1 MNPIQFKCS
10 GDHYFTLDNLTEFQ
24 GELKK
29 RTKKDIDKIKKSIKK
44 HGFVAPFFYF
54 VKDGKNFVLDGHGR
68 LQACRELISD
78 GIFFEGAFPCV
89 EIKIDTEEEA
99 KEILLK
105 INSQYGK
112 MTKETVND
120 FLCGLEINFDEI
132 SLPKTVIDFS
142 GSELEKYTQKTET
155 PIYKIKG
162 ECPKLK
168 DLTDL
173 SKYNELITEIDKK
186 NIPEE
191 IKKFLVLAAG
201 RHVVFDYEKIAEY
214 YSHADKEIQGLFENS
229 ALVIIDY
236 DKSIEL
242 GYTQLT
248 EKINE
253 L

>member
-10 GDHYFTLDNLTEFQ
+10 GDHYFTLDNLFEFQ

-112 MTKETVND
+112 MTKESIID
-120 FLCGLEINFDEI
+120 FIGDIDMDLTNFDFSGINFDEEKELDFNVKESYQI
-132 SLPKTVIDFS
+132 LIDCENE
-142 GSELEKYTQKTET
+142 SEQELLFNEFKQKGL
-155 PIYKIKG
+155 KIK
-162 ECPKLK
+162 
-168 DLTDL
+168 
-173 SKYNELITEIDKK
+173 
-186 NIPEE
+186 
-191 IKKFLVLAAG
+191 LV
-201 RHVVFDYEKIAEY
+201 
-214 YSHADKEIQGLFENS
+214 
-229 ALVIIDY
+229 
-236 DKSIEL
+236 
-242 GYTQLT
+242 
-248 EKINE
+248 
-253 L
+253 